1 MVKAFEGIYLI
12 RVNVDE
18 WGWSIPEAHFP
29 GMNKGILVFFE
40 LGSNGKPIG
49 RWEPNPSQ

>member
-18 WGWSIPEAHFP
+18 WGWSIPETHFP
-29 GMNKGILVFFE
+29 GMVKGIPAFFE
-40 LGSNGKPIG
+40 LGPDGKPIG
-49 RWEPNPSQ
+49 RWEPKISR